1 MTGGLHGGYAILAV
15 KVLPNV
21 PCVPTQ
27 EPDANKAQVEL
38 DSTNPRACVGSE
50 KGKDPPP
57 ISYIA
62 NLEA

>member
-1 MTGGLHGGYAILAV
+1 MVNTTGGLHGRYAVLAV

-38 DSTNPRACVGSE
+38 DSTNPRTCGFRE
-50 KGKDPPP
+50 GLRPPSDKLHREP
-57 ISYIA
+57 
-62 NLEA
+62 